1 VGRGGAASGAGSAHG
16 AGGAAPVDALDSGP
30 LSNPDLAPVAAS
42 RRTWNWWHFCALW
55 IGMSVCIPTYTISA
69 GLIDGGMSWSQAM
82 WTIFLGNAIV
92 LVPMI
97 LNAHAGARYGIPFP
111 VFARASFGVLGAN
124 VPALLR
130 ALVACGWFGIQ
141 TWFGGAALYQ
151 LAKGLWPG
159 IATLP
164 AILPAG
170 IGLSTGEALGFI
182 TFWLLNVWFIVK
194 GTESI
199 KWLESLS
206 APFLI
211 LVGLALLAWAYT
223 QAGGFGPILS
233 QPPRFASDAEFWKV
247 FFPSLTG
254 MIGFWATLSLN
265 IPDFTRYARSQRD
278 QIIGQAVGLPPT
290 MTLYAFIG
298 VAVTSATL
306 LIFPGGKAIWDP
318 VELLGRIGGPFTVVL
333 SMLALSI
340 ATLTTNLAAN
350 VVSPAND
357 FSNAA
362 PRLISFRTG
371 GLITAVIGIVMMPW
385 KLLATSQGYI
395 FTWLIG
401 YSALLGPIGGILIAD
416 YFVLR
421 RMRLELPDLYRRGGA
436 YEYAGGFNPAALA
449 ALVLG
454 VAPSVPGF
462 LAQAFPA
469 SFPNVGEV
477 WRGLYSYAW
486 FLGFGVAAVV
496 YLLLMAGKR
505 RPAA

>member
-1 VGRGGAASGAGSAHG
+1 MAATSHSAPSGSLINA
-16 AGGAAPVDALDSGP
+16 
-30 LSNPDLAPVAAS
+30 DLAPVAAS

-55 IGMSVCIPTYTISA
+55 IGMSVCIPTYTMAS
-69 GLIDGGMSWSQAM
+69 GLIDSGMSWSQAM
-82 WTIFLGNAIV
+82 LTIFLGNSIV
-92 LVPMI
+92 LLPML

-151 LAKGLWPG
+151 LAKAVWPG
-159 IATLP
+159 MATLP

-170 IGLSTGEALGFI
+170 LGLSTGEALGFLV
-182 TFWLLNVWFIVK
+182 FWSLNVWFIVK

-199 KWLESLS
+199 KWLESLA

-211 LVGLALLAWAYT
+211 VIGLALLAWAYVK
-223 QAGGFGPILS
+223 AGGFGPILS
-233 QPPRFASDAEFWKV
+233 QPSRFATTPEFLRI
-247 FFPSLTG
+247 FFPSLTA
-254 MIGFWATLSLN
+254 MVGFWATLSLN
-265 IPDFTRYARSQRD
+265 IPDFTRYARSQKD
-278 QIIGQAVGLPPT
+278 QMVGQALGLPPT

-298 VAVTSATL
+298 VAVTSATAI
-306 LIFPGGKAIWDP
+306 IFPGGHVVWDP
-318 VELLGRIGGPFTVVL
+318 VELLGRIGGPFTVLL

-362 PRLISFRTG
+362 PKHISFRTG
-371 GLITAVIGIVMMPW
+371 GLITAFVGIAMMPW
-385 KLLATSQGYI
+385 KLLASSHGYI

-416 YFVLR
+416 YFLLR
-421 RMRLELPDLYRRGGA
+421 GRELDVDDLYRRHGR
-436 YEYAGGFNPAALA
+436 YEYTGGINPVAIVALLAG
-449 ALVLG
+449 VL
-454 VAPSVPGF
+454 PCVPGF
-462 LAQAFPA
+462 LNAAFPQSWPGVA
-469 SFPNVGEV
+469 PF
-477 WRGLYSYAW
+477 WKTIYSYAW
-486 FLGFGVAAVV
+486 FAGFGIAAVV
-496 YLLLMAGKR
+496 YMGLMGGRARK
-505 RPAA
+505 